1 VPARKRDFESIGVL
15 ICFIFA
21 NNKSEIYNAT
31 AAQQAAKKLG
41 IFSANVKSVIP
52 EVAKSACGG
61 ESRKNN
67 TLMDTGSRLRLV
79 RYDVWAVSPTFSE
92 AC

>member
-1 VPARKRDFESIGVL
+1 LGLKTQVITIVAYE
-15 ICFIFA
+15 
-21 NNKSEIYNAT
+21 Y
-31 AAQQAAKKLG
+31 AAEKLG
-41 IFSANVKSVIP
+41 ILSTSGKSVIP

-79 RYDVWAVSPTFSE
+79 RYDVWGRFQTFSA